1 MSWRRRGGVSSP
13 PLNIQTIYRGGVGK
27 SMFDRYAS
35 IVFIALGVSLFFYS
49 QTLTTSSTGISIGPK
64 ELPLFL
70 SVVLTILSVINL
82 ISAIRSKPTEKKGKG
97 TDYRQFLIILGLLAL
112 YVLLLEPLGYV
123 ISTFLFLM
131 AGFQAMEKGAYW
143 KSALIAAAFSG
154 GIYYIYV
161 EVALGV
167 LPGLPFLEQ

>member
-1 MSWRRRGGVSSP
+1 
-13 PLNIQTIYRGGVGK
+13 
-27 SMFDRYAS
+27 MFDRYAS
-35 IVFIALGVSLFFYS
+35 IAFIALGVSLFFYA

-70 SVVLTILSVINL
+70 SVVLTILSIFNL
-82 ISAIRSKPTEKKGKG
+82 VAAIRSKPSGKKGQG
-97 TDYRQFLIILGLLAL
+97 LEYRKFLIILGFLLL
-112 YVLLLEPLGYV
+112 YVLLLEPIGYV

-131 AGFQAMEKGAYW
+131 AGFQTMEKGAYW
-143 KSALIAAAFSG
+143 KSALIAAVFAG

-167 LPGLPFLEQ
+167 LPGLPFLD